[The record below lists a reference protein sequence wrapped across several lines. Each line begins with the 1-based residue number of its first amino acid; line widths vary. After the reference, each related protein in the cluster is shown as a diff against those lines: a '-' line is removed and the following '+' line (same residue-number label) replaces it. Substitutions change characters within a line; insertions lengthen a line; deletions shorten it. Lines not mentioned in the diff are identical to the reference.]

1 MDELLTPTIEKL
13 ASMGVCFSMFVIITT
28 ILCSV
33 IKTLYTRNQELGS
46 AFLTAITD
54 HTTAMNN
61 LAGKIENI
69 GGAADVRKSQG

>member
-1 MDELLTPTIEKL
+1 MDELLNPTIEKL
-13 ASMGVCFSMFVIITT
+13 TSMGVCFSMFVIITT

-33 IKTLYTRNQELGS
+33 IKTLYNRNQELGN

-61 LAGKIENI
+61 LASKIENL
-69 GGAADVRKSQG
+69 GGTADVRKS